1 MELPKTLRLRR
12 LEDIG
17 VYGERRRSWRS
28 SESDEEPPP
37 LAVKRCADDD
47 AEERDD
53 DDAPPIL
60 RRYCCCCCCCCCC
73 FGVRMPLPEVKVL
86 WLLLLFLSEA
96 FRSVASP
103 RWWSRSVR
111 LRALLGTVWAGGM
124 AAPLIKS
131 E

>member
-1 MELPKTLRLRR
+1 M
-12 LEDIG
+12 
-17 VYGERRRSWRS
+17 YGERRRSWRS

-60 RRYCCCCCCCCCC
+60 RRYCCCCCCCCCCC